1 MPSQNHSGRQFDKL
15 HSLTIV
21 ATAAISEARFVA
33 YDGTHATSA
42 GGVKNSQGVSEQAG
56 AIGEAI
62 TLITSYS
69 APVEAS
75 EAIAFGAFVKPAADG
90 SGRAAVGTA
99 TDHCGQALGAAAGAG
114 AIFECQVVRH
124 VRPAA

>member
-1 MPSQNHSGRQFDKL
+1 MSRNGRQYDK
-15 HSLTIV
+15 HHAFTAI
-21 ATAAISEARFVA
+21 AAIVLAEARFIA
-33 YDGTHATSA
+33 YDGTYATSA
-42 GGVKNSQGVSEQAG
+42 GGLKNAQGVSESA
-56 AIGEAI
+56 AEIGEAC

-99 TDHCGQALGAAAGAG
+99 TDHCGQALAAAAGAG